1 MYCLERCS
9 CYPLCIFLHHVDY
22 FYILHFN
29 PSYHFLHPLPMQSLK
44 IVTTTLDMKQ
54 GQLGAGLHHLGGA
67 LESGLSEV
75 FITICI
81 KNLYL
86 YTYMGGAQRGLHVTI
101 SPQDHD
107 YLEC

>member
-1 MYCLERCS
+1 
-9 CYPLCIFLHHVDY
+9 
-22 FYILHFN
+22 
-29 PSYHFLHPLPMQSLK
+29 MQSLK

-81 KNLYL
+81 TNLYL
-86 YTYMGGAQRGLHVTI
+86 YLYFVFVYIYMGGAQRGLHVTI

>member
-1 MYCLERCS
+1 
-9 CYPLCIFLHHVDY
+9 
-22 FYILHFN
+22 
-29 PSYHFLHPLPMQSLK
+29 MQSLK

-81 KNLYL
+81 THEAKYFVLRAN
-86 YTYMGGAQRGLHVTI
+86 YTKERINSETVFGTLLGI
-101 SPQDHD
+101 SSQGVR
-107 YLEC
+107 E

>member
-1 MYCLERCS
+1 M
-9 CYPLCIFLHHVDY
+9 HHVDY

-29 PSYHFLHPLPMQSLK
+29 PSYNFLHPLPMQSLK